1 MLRGRVI
8 RLLPTSEQEKLFWQS
23 AGTKRWVWNYFL
35 GERTSLYIEWE
46 KLREAGDTKVTIA
59 GLFRKKLTQLKKTD
73 EYKWLKN
80 VGSNVAKQAVI
91 DADNA
96 FKDYRKGIK
105 GKPKFKSKKE
115 SKVSFYVNYESFS
128 WRPNGFHGE
137 KIGYVKTVKP
147 LPKLKTGKY
156 SNPHISFDGKHWF
169 VSFCLEAKR
178 QSQALTNE
186 CVGIDLGVKEFA
198 VVYSKYAKTHEFY
211 KNINKSKKV
220 KRLKKKLKREE
231 RKASR
236 KFLANV
242 DHYEII
248 QREGKKAGKKTIY
261 KRPLRECCNI
271 NRQNTK
277 IRFIYQKLTNIRNNY
292 IHQITSKLV
301 KTKPAKIV
309 IEDLN
314 IQGMMKN
321 KHLSK
326 AISEQ
331 KFYEFRRQLKYKC
344 KFAGI
349 ELTLADR
356 FYASSKECSCCHHKN
371 KALKL
376 SDRIYKCPKCGLT
389 IDRDLNAA
397 INLANYKTA

>member
-1 MLRGRVI
+1 M
-8 RLLPTSEQEKLFWQS
+8 
-23 AGTKRWVWNYFL
+23 
-35 GERTSLYIEWE
+35 
-46 KLREAGDTKVTIA
+46 
-59 GLFRKKLTQLKKTD
+59 
-73 EYKWLKN
+73 
-80 VGSNVAKQAVI
+80 
-91 DADNA
+91 
-96 FKDYRKGIK
+96 
-105 GKPKFKSKKE
+105 
-115 SKVSFYVNYESFS
+115 
-128 WRPNGFHGE
+128 
-137 KIGYVKTVKP
+137 
-147 LPKLKTGKY
+147 
-156 SNPHISFDGKHWF
+156 
-169 VSFCLEAKR
+169 
-178 QSQALTNE
+178 
-186 CVGIDLGVKEFA
+186 GVKEFA

-236 KFLANV
+236 RLLANV

-248 QREGKKAGKKTIY
+248 QREGKKAGKKPIY
-261 KRPLRECCNI
+261 QRPLRECRNI

-277 IRFIYQKLTNIRNNY
+277 VRFIYQKLTNIRNNH
-292 IHQITSKLV
+292 IHQITSRLV

-314 IQGMMKN
+314 IQGMLKN

-331 KFYEFRRQLKYKC
+331 KFYEFRRQLAYKC
-344 KFAGI
+344 KFSGI
-349 ELTLADR
+349 ELTPADR

-376 SDRIYKCPKCGLT
+376 SDRTYKCPKCGLT

-397 INLANYKTA
+397 INLANYPA